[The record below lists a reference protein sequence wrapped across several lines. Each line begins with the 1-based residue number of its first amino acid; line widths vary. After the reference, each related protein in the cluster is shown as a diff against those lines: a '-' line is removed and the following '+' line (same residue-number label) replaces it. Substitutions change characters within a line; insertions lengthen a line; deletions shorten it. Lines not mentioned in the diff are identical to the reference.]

1 MFCKYRTENGDRR
14 GLPAFVRT
22 PFAGRELGA
31 KRMDAGRLGFLLFA
45 GALLIPA
52 DAPGIDG
59 REVIRR
65 QQQRYERLT
74 SISARF
80 TKSHY
85 WKLVD
90 QKTQLSG
97 NLHVEKPNRFRF
109 ETRVQTVVSDGERAW
124 NYTPENEQVLLSS
137 YDRAKG
143 DRSYEKLLFDLILLG
158 GYEDRYDP
166 RLAGEERV
174 DGKRCYRVELTA
186 REEESYIARVRL
198 WVDRKLW
205 LVRRAEYLN
214 LNEDVTTYDISRL
227 KVDAKL
233 KPELFTFVPP
243 DGVEVIDLR

>member
-1 MFCKYRTENGDRR
+1 M
-14 GLPAFVRT
+14 
-22 PFAGRELGA
+22 
-31 KRMDAGRLGFLLFA
+31 
-45 GALLIPA
+45 
-52 DAPGIDG
+52 
-59 REVIRR
+59 
-65 QQQRYERLT
+65 
-74 SISARF
+74 
-80 TKSHY
+80 
-85 WKLVD
+85 
-90 QKTQLSG
+90 
-97 NLHVEKPNRFRF
+97 
-109 ETRVQTVVSDGERAW
+109 QTVVSDGERAW

>member
-1 MFCKYRTENGDRR
+1 MRCEYGKENGDRR
-14 GLPAFVRT
+14 NEA
-22 PFAGRELGA
+22 PFLAPGNPPVIL
-31 KRMDAGRLGFLLFA
+31 KQLLMFLLLA
-45 GALLIPA
+45 CGVLTPA
-52 DAPGIDG
+52 DVPGIDG

-65 QQQRYERLT
+65 QQQRYEKLT
-74 SISARF
+74 NISARF

-97 NLHVEKPNRFRF
+97 NLYVEKPNRFRF
-109 ETRVQTVVSDGERAW
+109 ETRVQTVVSDGESAW
-124 NYTPENEQVLLSS
+124 NYTPENEQVLLSG

-143 DRSYEKLLFDLILLG
+143 DRSYEKLLFDLFLLG

-174 DGKRCYRVELTA
+174 DGRRCYRVELTA
-186 REEESYIARVRL
+186 RQEESYISRVRL

-227 KVDAKL
+227 KVDGKL
-233 KPELFTFVPP
+233 KPDLFTFVPP
-243 DGVEVIDLR
+243 DGIEVIDLR

>member
-1 MFCKYRTENGDRR
+1 MN
-14 GLPAFVRT
+14 
-22 PFAGRELGA
+22 
-31 KRMDAGRLGFLLFA
+31 AGRLKFLFFVVA
-45 GALLIPA
+45 ILIPA
-52 DAPGIDG
+52 DLWAIDG

-65 QQQRYERLT
+65 QKQRYEKLT

-80 TKSHY
+80 TKYHY

-90 QKTQLSG
+90 QKTKLSG
-97 NLHVEKPNRFRF
+97 NLYVQKPNRFRF
-109 ETRVQTVVSDGERAW
+109 ETRVQTVVSDGESAW

-158 GYEDRYDP
+158 GYEDRYVP

-174 DGKRCYRVELTA
+174 DGRRCYRVELTS
-186 REEESYIARVRL
+186 RQEESYIARVRL
-198 WVDRKLW
+198 WVDRELW

-227 KVDAKL
+227 KVDGEL
-233 KPELFTFVPP
+233 KPGLFAFVPP
-243 DGVEVIDLR
+243 VGVEVIDLR

>member
-1 MFCKYRTENGDRR
+1 MRRERGMENGVGRS
-14 GLPAFVRT
+14 
-22 PFAGRELGA
+22 FAGRSRG
-31 KRMDAGRLGFLLFA
+31 AGRTAAARLVSLLLA
-45 GALLIPA
+45 GWMLMPA
-52 DAPGIDG
+52 NAPGIDG
-59 REVIRR
+59 RDVIRR
-65 QQQRYERLT
+65 QQQRYEKLT

-90 QKTQLSG
+90 QKTRLSG
-97 NLHVEKPNRFRF
+97 NLYVEKPNRFRF
-109 ETRVQTVVSDGERAW
+109 ETRVQTVVSDGESAW
-124 NYTPENEQVLLSS
+124 NYTPENEQVLLSA

-174 DGKRCYRVELTA
+174 DGRRCYRVELTA
-186 REEESYIARVRL
+186 RQEESYIARVRL

-227 KVDAKL
+227 KVDGKL

>member
-1 MFCKYRTENGDRR
+1 
-14 GLPAFVRT
+14 
-22 PFAGRELGA
+22 
-31 KRMDAGRLGFLLFA
+31 MDAGRLKCLFFVFVI
-45 GALLIPA
+45 LIPA
-52 DAPGIDG
+52 DLRAIDG

-65 QQQRYERLT
+65 QQQRYEKLT

-80 TKSHY
+80 TKTHY

-90 QKTQLSG
+90 QKTKLSG
-97 NLHVEKPNRFRF
+97 NLYVRKPNQFRF
-109 ETRVQTVVSDGERAW
+109 ESRVQTVVSDGASAW

-158 GYEDRYDP
+158 GYEDRYVP

-174 DGKRCYRVELTA
+174 DGSRCYRVELTA
-186 REEESYIARVRL
+186 RVTESYIARVTL

-227 KVDAKL
+227 KVDGKL
-233 KPELFTFVPP
+233 KPDLFTFVPP
-243 DGVEVIDLR
+243 VDVEVIDLR